1 MQFEETDE
9 KNEAPAFVKEFLD
22 SNLFQVS
29 KTKYIEIQKETQC
42 FIYRLKIM

>member
-9 KNEAPAFVKEFLD
+9 KNEVPAFVKEFLD

-29 KTKYIEIQKETQC
+29 NDKPKRYKLMT
-42 FIYRLKIM
+42 LVLD